1 MSQCG
6 RERESW
12 KGKLAQPATPKA
24 PYQLSRDKSQR
35 EREREVETE
44 GAREI
49 LREKEVEGER
59 RIDSVFM

>member
-1 MSQCG
+1 MEE
-6 RERESW
+6 RERVGKASW
-12 KGKLAQPATPKA
+12 
-24 PYQLSRDKSQR
+24 LSQQHLKPLISSAETSLR